1 MSHKFYVAILELIRK
16 PVVPEALDH
25 EIGKDYSK
33 VRSSPEDHF
42 EATSTDLFFFI
53 FYLRVQQW
61 LPTNQLVM
69 IGVIS

>member
-33 VRSSPEDHF
+33 VRSSPEDQF
-42 EATSTDLFFFI
+42 EATST
-53 FYLRVQQW
+53 
-61 LPTNQLVM
+61 
-69 IGVIS
+69 

>member
-42 EATSTDLFFFI
+42 EATSTWSILLFST
-53 FYLRVQQW
+53 YVTMVANKLACNDR
-61 LPTNQLVM
+61 
-69 IGVIS
+69 GY